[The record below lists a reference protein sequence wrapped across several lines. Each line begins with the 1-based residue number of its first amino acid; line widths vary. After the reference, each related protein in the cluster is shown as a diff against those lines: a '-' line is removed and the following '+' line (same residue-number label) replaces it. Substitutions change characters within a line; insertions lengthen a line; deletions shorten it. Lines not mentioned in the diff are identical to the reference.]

1 MRVAGSIFFIWM
13 RAETKE
19 GMNQITSTAAST
31 AAILNLLKFWENFYG
46 IKIICIFVAL
56 KLT

>member
-1 MRVAGSIFFIWM
+1 MRVAGSVFLIWM

-19 GMNQITSTAAST
+19 GKSRIQST
-31 AAILNLLKFWENFYG
+31 AAIQNLLKFWENFYG